1 MPQNTLTFH
10 LHKVHFQ
17 LFNLKFQIF
26 NLNITL
32 LNVSVLHSQGA
43 IQDTPLLW
51 LCIRQIKNLVSW
63 TSPLPV
69 MSPWYPQMQVNT
81 TCCRALQGKAHLN
94 ECRQSGKLFCGYMKF
109 ILENMDRA
117 YCGLKRRWTMHLV
130 ISTLFESL
138 ILKGWISAYGISS
151 LHIWKCITNAE
162 RHILY
167 CCFKTCTFPCIK
179 IMLNP
184 LQHVSQLNCWTD
196 LPAVRTFYQLKIF
209 GVLWA
214 PPPKKKIKNQ
224 EKGGTTFISYNSSNW
239 SPHFPDG
246 L

>member
-1 MPQNTLTFH
+1 MNGD
-10 LHKVHFQ
+10 KVG
-17 LFNLKFQIF
+17 NC
-26 NLNITL
+26 
-32 LNVSVLHSQGA
+32 SVV
-43 IQDTPLLW
+43 TW
-51 LCIRQIKNLVSW
+51 IKNL
-63 TSPLPV
+63 
-69 MSPWYPQMQVNT
+69 
-81 TCCRALQGKAHLN
+81 
-94 ECRQSGKLFCGYMKF
+94 KF

-138 ILKGWISAYGISS
+138 ILRGWISAYGISS

-179 IMLNP
+179 MMLNP

-196 LPAVRTFYQLKIF
+196 LPAVRTFHQLKIF

-214 PPPKKKIKNQ
+214 PHQKKNSRKRWHNIHFLQFQQLVSSLPGWLQAVVKGEGMLCSGKHGPVPPFWRFVAAIKF
-224 EKGGTTFISYNSSNW
+224 KMTKF
-239 SPHFPDG
+239 
-246 L
+246 